1 MPWGPALLGRD
12 YLSVRNQAG
21 EDLGRVRANSAN
33 DGSSRP
39 TNEVEQAAVP
49 LVSAN
54 KKSSGVIRSSSKRI
68 EISIAALTIQYH
80 FMKWQNVKRL
90 ITVSINP
97 QHDAQTFLA

>member
-1 MPWGPALLGRD
+1 MPYSRK
-12 YLSVRNQAG
+12 QAM
-21 EDLGRVRANSAN
+21 A
-33 DGSSRP
+33 
-39 TNEVEQAAVP
+39 P
-49 LVSAN
+49 LVSAD

-68 EISIAALTIQYH
+68 EISIAALTMQYH